1 MYPSTF
7 VKILQIKVDRDERGS
22 LAKVCMAGE
31 RDLKPNTSMGKPNQ
45 LKKNVYDHLELGME
59 PLGQGPDTS
68 LFWTVRHREQSNGI
82 NMNYYGISKVLP
94 SLSLPCAM
102 CILSFLKE
110 TLLPPSHLLPIQL
123 QVSLHFWVRI

>member
-45 LKKNVYDHLELGME
+45 LKKMCM
-59 PLGQGPDTS
+59 T
-68 LFWTVRHREQSNGI
+68 I
-82 NMNYYGISKVLP
+82 
-94 SLSLPCAM
+94 LSLEWSPLARVQILVCFGQFATENRAM
-102 CILSFLKE
+102 A
-110 TLLPPSHLLPIQL
+110 
-123 QVSLHFWVRI
+123 